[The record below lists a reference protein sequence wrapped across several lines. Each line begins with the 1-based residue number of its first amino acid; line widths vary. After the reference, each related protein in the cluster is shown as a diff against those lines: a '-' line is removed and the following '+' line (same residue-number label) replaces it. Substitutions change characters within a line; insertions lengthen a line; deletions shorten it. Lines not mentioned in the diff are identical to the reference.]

1 MKKFG
6 GFRKMSYLCIRNK
19 KDKSHIV
26 KPLNKRVMSKVTIIN
41 ELENGLE
48 LIETN
53 VPINAIKD
61 FLDEYGAANKPKDS
75 KEEDKSDIVS
85 YIKKKYPKFYEGCKE
100 GGILDK
106 SFDGAIGL
114 MAQEMEISKE
124 DVIDKLL
131 DVAQADGLMGVIG
144 AHLAAEAL
152 AIATVRWRKENEIE
166 E

>member
-1 MKKFG
+1 
-6 GFRKMSYLCIRNK
+6 
-19 KDKSHIV
+19 
-26 KPLNKRVMSKVTIIN
+26 MSKVTIIN

-61 FLDEYGAANKPKDS
+61 FLDGYGAANKPKAS

-124 DVIDKLL
+124 DVIDKILN
-131 DVAQADGLMGVIG
+131 VAQADGLMGVLG

-152 AIATVRWRKENEIE
+152 ALATVRWRKENGIE

>member
-1 MKKFG
+1 
-6 GFRKMSYLCIRNK
+6 
-19 KDKSHIV
+19 
-26 KPLNKRVMSKVTIIN
+26 MSKVTIIN

-61 FLDEYGAANKPKDS
+61 FLDGYDAANKPKDS
-75 KEEDKSDIVS
+75 KEEDKSDIIS

-114 MAQEMEISKE
+114 MAQKMEISKE
-124 DVIDKLL
+124 DVVDKILN
-131 DVAQADGLMGVIG
+131 VAQADGPMGVIG
-144 AHLAAEAL
+144 AHVAAEAL
-152 AIATVRWRKENEIE
+152 AIAKVRWMKENGIE

>member
-1 MKKFG
+1 
-6 GFRKMSYLCIRNK
+6 
-19 KDKSHIV
+19 
-26 KPLNKRVMSKVTIIN
+26 MSKVTIIN

-61 FLDEYGAANKPKDS
+61 FLDGYGAANKPKDS

-85 YIKKKYPKFYEGCKE
+85 YIKKKYPKFYEVCKE
-100 GGILDK
+100 NGILDK

-114 MAQEMEISKE
+114 MAQEMKISKE
-124 DVIDKLL
+124 DVVDKILN
-131 DVAQADGLMGVIG
+131 VVQADGLMGVIG
-144 AHLAAEAL
+144 AHVAAEAL
-152 AIATVRWRKENEIE
+152 AIATVRWMKENGIE

>member
-1 MKKFG
+1 
-6 GFRKMSYLCIRNK
+6 
-19 KDKSHIV
+19 
-26 KPLNKRVMSKVTIIN
+26 MSKVTIIN

-61 FLDEYGAANKPKDS
+61 FLDGYDAANKPKDS

-85 YIKKKYPKFYEGCKE
+85 YIKEKYPKFYEVCKE
-100 GGILDK
+100 NGILDK

-114 MAQEMEISKE
+114 MAQEMKISKE
-124 DVIDKLL
+124 DVVDKILN
-131 DVAQADGLMGVIG
+131 VVQADGLIKVIG
-144 AHLAAEAL
+144 AHVAAEAL
-152 AIATVRWRKENEIE
+152 AIATVRWMKENGIE

>member
-1 MKKFG
+1 
-6 GFRKMSYLCIRNK
+6 MSYLCIRNK
-19 KDKSHIV
+19 KDKSQHIV

-61 FLDEYGAANKPKDS
+61 FLDGYDAANKPKDS

-85 YIKKKYPKFYEGCKE
+85 YIKKKYPKFYEVCKE
-100 GGILDK
+100 GEILDK
-106 SFDGAIGL
+106 IDGAIGL

-124 DVIDKLL
+124 DVVDKILN
-131 DVAQADGLMGVIG
+131 VVQADGLMGVIG
-144 AHLAAEAL
+144 AHVAAEAL
-152 AIATVRWRKENEIE
+152 AIATVRWMKENGIE